1 MFLCH
6 TQRTPLHYAA
16 TRGRD
21 VVDYLVT
28 KGAYIHSKDKD
39 DVGQFFCVEINYY
52 INLICDWERFTC
64 SKIDCYSQWCFA
76 AEVFIMTDK
85 ILTFSEGSKELWGHP
100 T

>member
-1 MFLCH
+1 MYAQIH
-6 TQRTPLHYAA
+6 MQRTPLHYAA

-28 KGAYIHSKDKD
+28 KGAYIYSKDKD
-39 DVGQFFCVEINYY
+39 DVWQFFCVEMKYY
-52 INLICDWERFTC
+52 INLLCDWEHLHAVRLIVIL
-64 SKIDCYSQWCFA
+64 SGAKL
-76 AEVFIMTDK
+76 FIMTDK